1 MGDEDTKRVFGK
13 FNYYFNDNDPK
24 DQFNSKEKKFNN
36 PHANLKINLEK
47 FSSSSS
53 SREKLFQERK
63 SLYNNNEKKFSKLKL
78 SSANNTNSSNSLNK
92 HYRHVS
98 SNNSTSNSSS
108 VSNSLSANQAANQL
122 KGKRTNSLLNFK
134 Y

>member
-78 SSANNTNSSNSLNK
+78 SSANNTNSNSSNSLNK

-98 SNNSTSNSSS
+98 SNNSTSNSTN
-108 VSNSLSANQAANQL
+108 VSNSNQAANQL